1 MKRYEDL
8 SHRKAKCLLHVTD
21 RHGNPVADTSLRL
34 RQTKHEFLFGCGA
47 FDFMA
52 YANAADAVHTPSTA
66 NSTAGAANTMDTA
79 LKDRI
84 DKWLA
89 LYNYGTLPFYWG
101 RFEPKEGDPQTK
113 SLFRTARFLR
123 EHNVTVKGHPLCW
136 HTVCADWLM
145 KYDNQTILEKQLRR
159 INREVTTFRGIID
172 IWDVINEVVIMPIF
186 DKYDNAVTRICKD
199 LGRVGIVKETFAAA
213 KAANPGSQLLIND
226 FNTSIA
232 YEILIDGCLQAGV
245 PIDTIGI
252 QSHQHQGYWGAEK
265 LEEVLERYEHFGLPI
280 HFTENTLVS
289 GSLIPP
295 EIEDLNDFQVTEWPS
310 TPEGEERQRKQT
322 EEMYRILFAHPQV
335 TAITGWDFADGAWL
349 NAPSGVIRKDNSIKP
364 VYEMLKH
371 LIKEEWWTDCEI
383 RTDANGVVEAE
394 GFKGDYLLSIP
405 GQDEASDQNEAR
417 GLSAKLKLTAGLSEA
432 QIILG

>member
-1 MKRYEDL
+1 MKRYDDL
-8 SHRKAKCLLHVTD
+8 SHRKAKCLLRVVD
-21 RHGNPVADTSLRL
+21 RQGNPVADAKLHL
-34 RQTKHEFLFGCGA
+34 KQTRHEFLFGCGA
-47 FDFMA
+47 FDLMA
-52 YANAADAVHTPSTA
+52 YANSADMAAEGADMTNAPDAA
-66 NSTAGAANTMDTA
+66 GETAG
-79 LKDRI
+79 LKDRA

-113 SLFRTARFLR
+113 SLMRAANFLR
-123 EHNVTVKGHPLCW
+123 SHNVTAKGHPLCW

-145 KYDNQTILEKQLRR
+145 KYDNATILEKQLRR
-159 INREVTTFRGIID
+159 ITRDVTAFRGKID
-172 IWDVINEVVIMPIF
+172 MWDVINEVVIMPIF

-213 KAANPGSQLLIND
+213 RAANPDAQLLIND

-295 EIEDLNDFQVTEWPS
+295 EIEDLNDFQVTEWHS
-310 TPEGEERQRKQT
+310 TPEGEERQMRQT

-335 TAITGWDFADGAWL
+335 KAITGWDFADGAWL
-349 NAPSGVIRKDNSIKP
+349 NAPSGVIRRDNSIKP
-364 VYEMLKH
+364 VYEMLTR
-371 LIKEEWWTDCEI
+371 LIKGEWWTDCEI
-383 RTDANGVVEAE
+383 RTDANGFAKAE
-394 GFKGDYLLSIP
+394 GFKGDYLLELPNKNGTTVGS
-405 GQDEASDQNEAR
+405 GT
-417 GLSAKLKLTAGLSEA
+417 LKLTAGLPET
-432 QIILG
+432 QITLDPNTP